1 MTPLVV
7 KVGSFAEFQQ
17 EVPSGKVRLC
27 STESSRGGA
36 GPLATR
42 ELALHL
48 QAINADQEIV
58 WLCYSR
64 TLHLAPGGEPWRDL
78 DQQLDRAWPD
88 LNDLVKARLQ
98 SLGYEVAGGMY
109 GIPDDIQ
116 PLGGGLAFIRWDEAA
131 AKFVLVKS
139 EG

>member
-36 GPLATR
+36 GPIATR

-48 QAINADQEIV
+48 QALNAEQEIV
-58 WLCYSR
+58 WLYYSR
-64 TLHLAPGGEPWRDL
+64 TLQLAPGGEPWRDL

-88 LNDLVKARLQ
+88 LNDLVKAHLQ

-109 GIPDDIQ
+109 GIRDNIQ
-116 PLGGGLAFIRWDEAA
+116 PLGGGLAFIRWDKAA
-131 AKFVLVKS
+131 AKFVLVES